1 MKYWR
6 IAIMLLVPLALL
18 GLTACNSLGGK
29 NQLVE
34 QSVKVVRGNLTAKV
48 SGSGNIAV
56 ANEAKM
62 SFGMAG
68 RVDEIYVEEGEEVST
83 YQALAKLDTGAL
95 ELALTQAQVAR
106 SQAQVAVTQAQ
117 VNLQTAEY
125 NLTRAKDYYLLADI
139 RIAQA
144 NVDEA
149 QRDLDETLWTL
160 AAYEPGSS
168 GEKVWQQ
175 ELIHAQS
182 RLNTAKDTLAA
193 MLTGTDTA
201 EVAIKKLQVD
211 QSQQSLVIAR
221 QSLELAGQSLKQA
234 EKQLAEA
241 TIIAPFKGV
250 IAKVNVDEKDTVL
263 ATTTVIHL
271 IDPGSL
277 ELEVTVDEIDVP
289 GVNVG
294 QKANIEVDALPSALF
309 EGKVSFIGL
318 LPTEQTGVLVYN
330 VKIKFDV
337 PRDAGVR
344 VGMSATADIIIGE
357 RSNVLVVPDRA
368 IDYNSQANPIVR
380 VMVNGQ
386 VEERPVVTGLSDGLQ
401 TEIVQGLKEGE
412 EVIEKRTAPKS
423 SSSGLF

>member
-1 MKYWR
+1 MKNWR
-6 IAIMLLVPLALL
+6 IATMLLVSLALL
-18 GLTACNSLGGK
+18 GLTACNSLGGQNK
-29 NQLVE
+29 LVE
-34 QSVKVVRGNLTAKV
+34 QSVKVVKGNLTAKV

-56 ANEAKM
+56 ANEAEM

-117 VNLQTAEY
+117 VNLQNAEF
-125 NLTRAKDYYLLADI
+125 NLTQAKDYYLLADV
-139 RIAQA
+139 RVAQA

-149 QRDLDETLWTL
+149 QRNLDETLWRL
-160 AAYEPGSS
+160 AAYGPGSP
-168 GEKVWQQ
+168 GEEVRQQ

-182 RLNTAKDTLAA
+182 RLNTAKDTLKA

-221 QSLELAGQSLKQA
+221 QSLELAAQSLKQA

-241 TIIAPFKGV
+241 TLIAPFKGV

-294 QKANIEVDALPSALF
+294 QKANIEVDALPTKIF
-309 EGKVSFIGL
+309 EGKVSFIGM

-357 RSNVLVVPDRA
+357 RSNALIVSDRA
-368 IDYNSQANPIVR
+368 IDYSSPDKPIVR
-380 VMVNGQ
+380 VMVNGK

-401 TEIVQGLKEGE
+401 TEIVQGLEEGE
-412 EVIEKRTAPKS
+412 EVIEKRTVPKS